1 MGAPTSQTEKRKLFS
16 ISSSLPLSHS
26 TYPPSLLPPSRPRG
40 RPHFLPR
47 NWTIGNRLDVGRPW
61 EEEGTPP
68 LSLLCA
74 KWTGRVRGRREG
86 AAEEL
91 GAARDK
97 CFSPLSP
104 PYTRRGGKGGFI
116 SFFFCLLLFPFSCLL
131 RKKCLFSYP
140 PCVFC
145 KKKNKKP
152 CTDAHDTMDITLT
165 CLSWLASSFSDSIC
179 HATNNRKHEAKMKAA
194 SFFN

>member
-1 MGAPTSQTEKRKLFS
+1 M
-16 ISSSLPLSHS
+16 
-26 TYPPSLLPPSRPRG
+26 
-40 RPHFLPR
+40 
-47 NWTIGNRLDVGRPW
+47 
-61 EEEGTPP
+61 
-68 LSLLCA
+68 CA
-74 KWTGRVRGRREG
+74 KWTGRVRRRREG

-131 RKKCLFSYP
+131 RKKCLYSYP

-194 SFFN
+194 SYFNRDDFVEVTCFGKLGGGRAFPSSCERREGPVAYFTYFRQTVFQRSLLSPTLLYFITHAF

>member
-1 MGAPTSQTEKRKLFS
+1 MFFS
-16 ISSSLPLSHS
+16 SF
-26 TYPPSLLPPSRPRG
+26 PP
-40 RPHFLPR
+40 
-47 NWTIGNRLDVGRPW
+47 VYQ
-61 EEEGTPP
+61 E
-68 LSLLCA
+68 
-74 KWTGRVRGRREG
+74 
-86 AAEEL
+86 
-91 GAARDK
+91 
-97 CFSPLSP
+97 
-104 PYTRRGGKGGFI
+104 GGKGGFI

-131 RKKCLFSYP
+131 RKKCLYSYP

-194 SFFN
+194 SYFNRDDFVEVTCFGKLGGGRAFPSSCERREGPVAYFTYFRQTVFQRSLLSPTLLYFITHAF